1 MGFWDPSWEKK
12 GFAEKS
18 GEEGEK
24 IDTLAASPAALSA
37 SEKISGPQ
45 QERGRQRDRRIRRW
59 FNSSVQLR
67 RQFQP
72 PPASLIKYLTS
83 KREQEDLVGSL
94 RLFPPKAWN
103 SSAPLVLW
111 FKWWV
116 YLSFFVLWG
125 KWNRAAGVSSVCL
138 RVGEKCR
145 RCSDGALLFRNCEHQ
160 LSVTQILR
168 TRSRLLSQSLHSEA
182 RTVQLSRRRNQ
193 KNTKWWL
200 EPLWGHAVGHRD
212 GSHAWSQKARRRFEC
227 CNWASLPLP
236 PRECHS
242 WRQTSLTI

>member
-1 MGFWDPSWEKK
+1 MGFWDPSWRKK
-12 GFAEKS
+12 KALQRNPVKERKS
-18 GEEGEK
+18 TPLQHHLLLFQRQK
-24 IDTLAASPAALSA
+24 T
-37 SEKISGPQ
+37 ISGPQ
-45 QERGRQRDRRIRRW
+45 QERGRRRHRRIRRW

-83 KREQEDLVGSL
+83 ESEQEDLEGSL

-111 FKWWV
+111 FKRWV

-125 KWNRAAGVSSVCL
+125 KWKSAAGVSSVCL
-138 RVGEKCR
+138 RVREKCR

-168 TRSRLLSQSLHSEA
+168 TRSRLLSQSLHSGA
-182 RTVQLSRRRNQ
+182 RAVQLSRRRNQ
-193 KNTKWWL
+193 KNTKWWN
-200 EPLWGHAVGHRD
+200 D
-212 GSHAWSQKARRRFEC
+212 
-227 CNWASLPLP
+227 
-236 PRECHS
+236 
-242 WRQTSLTI
+242 